1 MLLPVAYLA
10 SVVTSLDTRHQKS
23 CFHKAQIKVT
33 GQGRNAPAR
42 APVGIQYYF
51 QHILQTKIFCY
62 FFVIFETLSVC

>member
-1 MLLPVAYLA
+1 VLLPVAYLA

-33 GQGRNAPAR
+33 GQGRNAPAS

-51 QHILQTKIFCY
+51 QHILQT
-62 FFVIFETLSVC
+62 